1 MWGWAAR
8 KIFREF
14 LGIDSKETQIICVI
28 KCILNVLICL
38 ISCYNLCINCL
49 GGNMKQLDKVKALTQ
64 RQQELSQVEQ
74 VREYLENDRMIKGLR
89 SYIRDEIRNNL
100 TMKDQSF
107 GVPRTFKDW
116 SEVNMIDG
124 HVTKD
129 RKQVIG
135 ILKGDKSQ
143 ADIRLQHY
151 SPKQVK
157 AYSALIIKGWVG

>member
-1 MWGWAAR
+1 M
-8 KIFREF
+8 E
-14 LGIDSKETQIICVI
+14 E
-28 KCILNVLICL
+28 
-38 ISCYNLCINCL
+38 
-49 GGNMKQLDKVKALTQ
+49 NMKQLDKVKALTQ

-89 SYIRDEIRNNL
+89 SYIRDEIKNNVI
-100 TMKDQSF
+100 MKDQSF

-135 ILKGDKSQ
+135 ILKGEKSQ